1 MLDNFGLLC
10 YFVAN
15 LRTFWCT
22 FTGLKYAAVLKIDEY
37 HICTYTYPLNSL
49 HIKWW
54 HNLWTAS
61 NKITFSIILMLWLR
75 ILINTM
81 KLLRRLI
88 GRNGNL
94 QHISRVVNRW
104 SATFKSWVCGTANP
118 VKSGPGWL
126 FTRLMMMI
134 HFSLKTF
141 TPIQNICNAT
151 RGKQSSRIITTHL
164 VLSLPFPPPASLY
177 ASRHL
182 SVETPKTL
190 CCPKFC
196 PKLSPAHFSASVQ
209 SRI

>member
-1 MLDNFGLLC
+1 M
-10 YFVAN
+10 
-15 LRTFWCT
+15 
-22 FTGLKYAAVLKIDEY
+22 LKIDEY
-37 HICTYTYPLNSL
+37 QICTYPYPLNSL

-151 RGKQSSRIITTHL
+151 PGKQSSRIITTHL
-164 VLSLPFPPPASLY
+164 VFPPPFPPPASLY